1 MQGSKRNFLTT
12 QRGVSLSGLIFVLAV
27 VGVVAVFAM
36 KVFPTF
42 LEYRAIQSAIVGAKA
57 TRGTIAEMKVSFN
70 KHADIDRIDS
80 ISAKDLVFSNTNG
93 EQQIS
98 YAYQKIIPIVANV
111 SLLIDYS
118 GSTDRN
124 AAAVAPAPDAG
135 K

>member
-1 MQGSKRNFLTT
+1 MQGSKQNFLNT

-27 VGVVAVFAM
+27 VGVVAVFGM

-57 TRGTIAEMKVSFN
+57 TRGTVAEMKESFN

-80 ISAKDLVFSNTNG
+80 ISAKDLVFSNASG

-111 SLLIDYS
+111 SLMIDYS
-118 GSTDRN
+118 GSTDKN
-124 AAAVAPAPDAG
+124 GAVAPAADAG

>member
-1 MQGSKRNFLTT
+1 MQGSKRNFLNT

-27 VGVVAVFAM
+27 VGVVAVFGM

-42 LEYRAIQSAIVGAKA
+42 LEYRAIQSAIVAAKD
-57 TRGTIAEMKVSFN
+57 TRGTILEMKESFN

-80 ISAKDLVFSNTNG
+80 ITAKDLVFSNASG

-98 YAYQKIIPIVANV
+98 YAYKKIIPIVANV
-111 SLLIDYS
+111 SLMIDYS
-118 GSTDRN
+118 GTTDKSGK
-124 AAAVAPAPDAG
+124 VAIDPETG